1 MTIYYTTVFFILVLE
16 MISFGVLVFPFPS
29 RWRRAMLKFVS
40 SSPLVAKAVRILK
53 IVFGNC
59 VMDLEIDKDFFKDA
73 VNRLQ
78 RIDQDEQPEEA
89 GRPYHDYGYEA
100 SQKARKF
107 YAQRNLY
114 LTGFTLF
121 LSLILERTSTLV
133 IAMLKHEEELE
144 YAKGEHASSKQ
155 DEKKLLDMEKSYEED
170 IKTLQNEVNH
180 LLQKKSEYENLRQQ
194 IEQEAAEYHKL
205 ADKRTKLG
213 TTNN

>member
-16 MISFGVLVFPFPS
+16 MISFGVLVFPLPS
-29 RWRRAMLKFVS
+29 RWRRAMFRFVS
-40 SSPLVAKAVRILK
+40 SSPSVAKAVGILK
-53 IVFGNC
+53 IVFGFIF
-59 VMDLEIDKDFFKDA
+59 VLFIDA

-78 RIDQDEQPEEA
+78 RIEQDEQPEEA

-144 YAKGEHASSKQ
+144 YAKGEHASSKL
-155 DEKKLLDMEKSYEED
+155 DEKKLLDMEKSYEEE
-170 IKTLQNEVNH
+170 IKALQKEVEQ
-180 LLQKKSEYENLRQQ
+180 LQKKKSEYENLKRQA
-194 IEQEAAEYHKL
+194 EQGAAEYHKL
-205 ADKRTKLG
+205 ADEHTKLG
-213 TTNN
+213 STKN

>member
-16 MISFGVLVFPFPS
+16 MISFGILVFPFPS

-40 SSPLVAKAVRILK
+40 GSPMVAKAVRILK
-53 IVFGNC
+53 IVFGFIF
-59 VMDLEIDKDFFKDA
+59 VLFIDA

-78 RIDQDEQPEEA
+78 RIDQDEQPEDA
-89 GRPYHDYGYEA
+89 SRPYHDYSYEA

-144 YAKGEHASSKQ
+144 HAKSEHESSKQ
-155 DEKKLLDMEKSYEED
+155 DEKKLLEMERSYED
-170 IKTLQNEVNH
+170 KIKSLQSEVVQ
-180 LLQKKSEYENLRQQ
+180 LQSKKSEYENLKQK
-194 IEQEAAEYHKL
+194 IDQEAADYHKL
-205 ADKRTKLG
+205 ADERTKLNP
-213 TTNN
+213 TSTI